1 MNQIATIPEDI
12 NESHTLV
19 EPEERIHVEMR
30 ADFDREDMD
39 LGADSDFWL
48 PPFMNNEMAAMQA
61 WNWWY
66 GSPKAV
72 ARAVDHLR
80 SVRST
85 QALSILKRF
94 RRHPGHALLT
104 YVEAQP
110 KASKLFHN
118 ELPEAVFKQTE
129 AASRVFTVLP
139 TILKDRG
146 ETFRALMQKGT
157 PTEIAHYIEQAWP
170 FMAAVHDAGGYTPPL
185 TPLLIGAAMLTQQLS
200 EDGLNTQT
208 RQRLLLAV
216 HMLMRQIPPRLA
228 GILVSHASV
237 LADAFS
243 HTYKVYGITHKTF
256 DTSKSFWEQTPEPA
270 ASLAGYLMHSC
281 KPYPSTYGSAFDELK
296 YLERQIVQAHCL
308 PRRIVSLYEAFCGTA
323 GARYSRLRESIRLYS
338 QSLDVPFE
346 EKNFP
351 SDLIGRALDEDCTR
365 DPATIQKLI
374 TDFIIAEQKAGNI
387 EGFVSE
393 GETRMATVMKANARI
408 AELSQQPS
416 VSNMIEIAKLAEHSR
431 AEILRH
437 QDWFASEAE
446 KMLGYVRCW
455 QGFYAQI
462 DALRPAAAPQA
473 KPAKSQTRGNDQQLQ
488 ASLRAAQSDQQA
500 AEQRAG
506 ELAEQLREA
515 NIELHTLRSAAS
527 AQQRVFAPQP
537 ADIAALAIKVAM
549 RNNLSPVDVLSFF
562 AATAPER
569 VVVLE
574 GVFDSAAAYKNNFP
588 GTARMLDL
596 MGKLVFS
603 YLDAINSGTPD
614 TQAREVFGTKAYSA
628 KESNSTLT
636 DQRMRSLREFCYEG
650 KKRVFE
656 RHLKIGNGTGL
667 DGMRIYFDIIDK
679 RVVIAYV
686 GPHMD
691 VPSSN

>member
-1 MNQIATIPEDI
+1 MNQIAAIPEDI
-12 NESHTLV
+12 HESHTLV
-19 EPEERIHVEMR
+19 DPEERVSVEVQT
-30 ADFDREDMD
+30 DFDREDMD
-39 LGADSDFWL
+39 LGQDSDSWL

-66 GSPKAV
+66 GSPKAL

-80 SVRST
+80 SARSP

-94 RRHPGHALLT
+94 RRHPGHSLLT
-104 YVEAQP
+104 YVEAHP
-110 KASKLFHN
+110 RASKLFHD
-118 ELPEAVFKQTE
+118 ELPEAAFKQTE

-139 TILKDRG
+139 TLLTDRG
-146 ETFRALMQKGT
+146 EAFRALMQKGT

-170 FMAAVHDAGGYTPPL
+170 FMAAVHGAGGYIPPL
-185 TPLLIGAAMLTQQLS
+185 TPLLISAAMLTQQLS
-200 EDGLNTQT
+200 EDGLSTQT
-208 RQRLLLAV
+208 RQRLLLTV
-216 HMLMRQIPPRLA
+216 NMLMRQIPPRLA
-228 GILVSHASV
+228 GILAIHAGV

-256 DTSKSFWEQTPEPA
+256 DSGRSFWEQASEPA
-270 ASLAGYLMHSC
+270 ASLAGYLMRSC
-281 KPYPSTYGSAFDELK
+281 KPSPSAYGSAFDELK
-296 YLERQIVQAHCL
+296 YLERQIVQARCL
-308 PRRIVSLYEAFCGTA
+308 PRRIVSLYEAFCGAA

-351 SDLIGRALDEDCTR
+351 SDLVGRALDEDCTR

-393 GETRMATVMKANARI
+393 GEARMATVMKANARI

-416 VSNMIEIAKLAEHSR
+416 VSNMIEIAKLAESSR

-437 QDWFASEAE
+437 QDWFASEAG
-446 KMLGYVRCW
+446 KMLGYVQCW
-455 QGFYAQI
+455 QTFYAQV
-462 DALRPAAAPQA
+462 DALRPAEAPQA
-473 KPAKSQTRGNDQQLQ
+473 KPAKSPARGNDPQLQ
-488 ASLRAAQSDQQA
+488 ASLRAAQSGQQA

-515 NIELHTLRSAAS
+515 NIELHRLRSAAS
-527 AQQRVFAPQP
+527 AQPRICAPQP

-574 GVFDSAAAYKNNFP
+574 GGFDSAAAYKNNFP

-614 TQAREVFGTKAYSA
+614 TQAREVFGPKAYSA
-628 KESNSTLT
+628 KESRPTLT
-636 DQRMRSLREFCYEG
+636 DQRMRSLREFRYEG
-650 KKRVFE
+650 EKRVFE

-667 DGMRIYFDIIDK
+667 NGMRLYFDIIDK

-686 GPHMD
+686 GPHLD